1 MTGTG
6 ALSLYFV
13 SYFRTA
19 FIVCTNFPLI
29 LLQHKIAI
37 SVIEIFIVQDY
48 YIQRNVLQSGEPLER
63 VTTIFDTHFF

>member
-1 MTGTG
+1 MADTG
-6 ALSLYFV
+6 ALPLYFV

-37 SVIEIFIVQDY
+37 SVIEIFIVQNY
-48 YIQRNVLQSGEPLER
+48 YIQRNALQC
-63 VTTIFDTHFF
+63 DDHF